1 MGQKKAGDDLQHV
14 TASLRLLPS
23 GPDLVRIVPFY
34 KVPGKGDML
43 SFFKIPCKLKESFII
58 SLLTSLHWTAI

>member
-1 MGQKKAGDDLQHV
+1 MGKRRQKKAGDDSQHN

-34 KVPGKGDML
+34 KVPGKREDA
-43 SFFKIPCKLKESFII
+43 
-58 SLLTSLHWTAI
+58 TNY